1 MDQGTQGSLKNPAGL
16 QVYSDLESL
25 GGKHK
30 TKTEK
35 EKKKKKKYKLL
46 TRTRV
51 GTWLSL

>member
-35 EKKKKKKYKLL
+35 EKKKKEEIQVTY
-46 TRTRV
+46 
-51 GTWLSL
+51 